1 MVRHVRS
8 AAVCALAMAL
18 LSGLTPSLA
27 RAAESAPDTGKVC
40 AVNLSAPAR
49 PGESLNTPA
58 GIAAA
63 ARAVQAM
70 HCQAGDILQMSYS
83 EADPT
88 PVMAQLCD
96 FGRQIHIYNPP
107 PSYAQV
113 GISSE
118 LVCALAEARRT
129 SR

>member
-1 MVRHVRS
+1 MVRHVQL
-8 AAVCALAMAL
+8 AAACMLAMAL
-18 LSGLTPSLA
+18 APGLAPSLA
-27 RAAESAPDTGKVC
+27 RAAEPAPDTGKVC
-40 AVNLSAPAR
+40 AVNMPSPAR

-63 ARAVQAM
+63 ARAVQAL

-88 PVMAQLCD
+88 TAMAQLCD

-118 LVCALAEARRT
+118 LVCALAGARRT